1 MRSVMV
7 FPGLLFLLLISISS
21 AQENNTNQDKD
32 PLDSFMWELYQDRYL
47 SNAPVHFDSRVKIT
61 APDFAEDSGQVPVEI
76 DARHLN
82 GKFEKMLLWVEL
94 NPIPMVFE
102 YNPGTQGLAKVGLN
116 IRLEQGSPVRVALLS
131 QGVWHVGSTFIDGAG
146 GGCSTPGIANSGK
159 NWSKDF
165 GQVRGRRFPAK
176 QGSRL
181 RFLIIH
187 PMESGL
193 LPSEIP
199 FYIEEL
205 KISSKG
211 ETVADMKW
219 HASISENPVL
229 TIEMKGDERT
239 PYKMKARDN
248 NANLLESQI

>member
-21 AQENNTNQDKD
+21 AQENNTRQDKD

-76 DARHLN
+76 DASHLN
-82 GKFEKMLLWVEL
+82 GKFDKMLLWVEL

-131 QGVWHVGSTFIDGAG
+131 QGEWHVGSTFIDGAG

-165 GQVRGRRFPAK
+165 GQVRARRFPADN
-176 QGSRL
+176 GSRL
-181 RFLIIH
+181 RFLIMH

-205 KISSKG
+205 TINSGG
-211 ETVADMKW
+211 ESVADMKW

-229 TIEMKGDERT
+229 TIEMKGDKGT
-239 PYKMKARDN
+239 TYKLRARDN
-248 NANLLESQI
+248 NANVLESEI

>member
-1 MRSVMV
+1 
-7 FPGLLFLLLISISS
+7 
-21 AQENNTNQDKD
+21 
-32 PLDSFMWELYQDRYL
+32 
-47 SNAPVHFDSRVKIT
+47 
-61 APDFAEDSGQVPVEI
+61 
-76 DARHLN
+76 
-82 GKFEKMLLWVEL
+82 
-94 NPIPMVFE
+94 
-102 YNPGTQGLAKVGLN
+102 
-116 IRLEQGSPVRVALLS
+116 
-131 QGVWHVGSTFIDGAG
+131 
-146 GGCSTPGIANSGK
+146 
-159 NWSKDF
+159 
-165 GQVRGRRFPAK
+165 
-176 QGSRL
+176 
-181 RFLIIH
+181 
-187 PMESGL
+187 MESGL